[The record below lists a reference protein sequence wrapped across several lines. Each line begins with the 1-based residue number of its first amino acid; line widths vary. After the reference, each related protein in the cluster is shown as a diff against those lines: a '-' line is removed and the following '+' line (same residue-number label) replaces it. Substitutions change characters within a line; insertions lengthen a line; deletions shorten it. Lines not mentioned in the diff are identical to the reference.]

1 MDLASRIRDIPDFP
15 KPGIHFKDI
24 SPLLADPQALAHV
37 IDLLAEPFLP
47 GGTGGAIDVVAAA
60 EARGFIFAAPV
71 ALRLKKPLVLLRK
84 PNKLPHTTHSVRY
97 DLEYGQAELH
107 MHTDA
112 LAPGQRVLLLDDVL
126 ATGGTMLAAAEL
138 VRLAGAVVAAYS
150 FVIELSFLEGR
161 DRLAPHA
168 VHTLLRS

>member
-15 KPGIHFKDI
+15 KPGILFKDI

-37 IDLLAEPFLP
+37 IDLLAEPFCP
-47 GGTGGAIDVVAAA
+47 GGPGGAIDVVAAA

-161 DRLAPHA
+161 ARLAPHA
-168 VHTLLRS
+168 VHTLLRY

>member
-15 KPGIHFKDI
+15 KPGILFKDI
-24 SPLLADPQALAHV
+24 SPLLADPEALGQAV
-37 IDLLAEPFLP
+37 RDMAEPFQKP
-47 GGTGGAIDVVAAA
+47 GNTVDAVAAA

-71 ALRLKKPLVLLRK
+71 ALLLKKPLVLLRK

-112 LAPGQRVLLLDDVL
+112 LQKDQKVLLIDDVL
-126 ATGGTMLAAAEL
+126 ATGGTMAAAAEL
-138 VRLAGAVVAAYS
+138 VRRAGAKVAAYA
-150 FVIELSFLEGR
+150 FVLELSFLEGKK
-161 DRLAPHA
+161 RLDGHP
-168 VHTLLRS
+168 VHSLLTY

>member
-15 KPGIHFKDI
+15 KPGILFKDI

-47 GGTGGAIDVVAAA
+47 GGTGGAIDGVAAA
-60 EARGFIFAAPV
+60 EARGVIFAAPV

-84 PNKLPHTTHSVRY
+84 PNTTHSVRY

-161 DRLAPHA
+161 ARLAPHA
-168 VHTLLRS
+168 VHTLLRY